1 MASMSANHGGGS
13 STCVVELQE
22 RPFQSASSPP
32 SIKLQQPERAHSL
45 SIQNAP
51 SRSGSHY
58 SLRSSQEGQLS
69 RREESRRSSQNND
82 PVEAQLPPNTAHEK
96 LQQWNSPR
104 VNIARSF
111 ACFFSMFIMG
121 ANDAAYGA
129 LLVYMEE
136 YYHLTYI
143 VISLVFLSPLVGYTA
158 SALLNNVVHLKF
170 GQRGV
175 AFLGPLAHVIA
186 YIIIAVHPPYPVLVV
201 TFMLAGFGNGIQDA
215 GWNAWMGN
223 MANSNEVLGV
233 LHGFYSLGATL
244 SPLLATS
251 MVVSAKLPWYQF
263 YYVMIGASA
272 LELATCLW
280 SFWTADAAEFRAA
293 NPKDSNS
300 NDSRLWEALLRMP
313 AARVTWLCSLFLLG
327 YVGTEVGLGGWIT
340 TFMIRVRDGGA
351 FASGMT
357 ATGFW
362 LGMAVGRVVLG
373 FITPRIGEKL
383 AIMIY
388 LPICMGL
395 ELLFWLVP
403 SFLLSAIAVALQG
416 FFLGPMFPS
425 VVVAATRLLPRH
437 LHVSAIGFA
446 AAFGGGGAAVFPFAV
461 GAIAQSKGVQV
472 LQPIVLALLAVCWF
486 LWLALPRMSKKKE

>member
-1 MASMSANHGGGS
+1 MASSSANHGGS
-13 STCVVELQE
+13 STCVIELQE
-22 RPFQSASSPP
+22 QPYEPTSSSP
-32 SIKLQQPERAHSL
+32 SIKLQRPEKAHSL
-45 SIQNAP
+45 TIQNAP
-51 SRSGSHY
+51 SRRSSSAFRPSQDGELSRREQ
-58 SLRSSQEGQLS
+58 SLRSSQ
-69 RREESRRSSQNND
+69 ND
-82 PVEAQLPPNTAHEK
+82 NAVEASSPPTNANEK
-96 LQQWNSPR
+96 LQQWNNPR
-104 VNIARSF
+104 INIFRSL
-111 ACFFSMFIMG
+111 ACFFSMFVMG

-158 SALLNNVVHLKF
+158 SALLNNVVHLKL

-175 AFLGPLAHVIA
+175 AFLGPLAHAIA
-186 YIIIAVHPPYPVLVV
+186 YVIIAIHPPYPVLVV

-215 GWNAWMGN
+215 GWNAWMGA
-223 MANSNEVLGV
+223 MANANEVLGV

-272 LELATCLW
+272 LELALCLW
-280 SFWTADAAEFRAA
+280 SFWSADAAEFRAA
-293 NPKDSNS
+293 NPKTSDSS
-300 NDSRLWEALLRMP
+300 DSRLWEALIRRP
-313 AARVTWLCSLFLLG
+313 SARVTWLCSLFLLG

-340 TFMIRVRDGGA
+340 TFMIRVRDGDA

-362 LGMAVGRVVLG
+362 LGMAVGRVFLG

-383 AIMIY
+383 AISIY
-388 LPICMGL
+388 LPICMAL

-403 SFLLSAIAVALQG
+403 SFLLSAIAVAFQG

-425 VVVAATRLLPRH
+425 VVVVATRLLPRH

-446 AAFGGGGAAVFPFAV
+446 AAFGGGGAALFPFAV
-461 GAIAQSKGVQV
+461 GAIAQAKGVAV
-472 LQPIVLALLAVCWF
+472 LQPIVLAMLAVSWL
-486 LWLALPRMSKKKE
+486 LWLALPRLGKKRE